1 MGQVAASAVWQG
13 SCVIEFPPFFPYC
26 LSMNSNRRYK
36 DSVIS
41 WLFSDTDAL
50 RELYGALEGAPLD
63 PSVPNTVNTLES
75 VLYMDQINDI
85 SFEVG
90 DKLVVLIEHQSTIN
104 PNMALRLLMYIAR
117 IYEKL
122 VEHKNIYSG
131 KLIKLP
137 WPEFF
142 VLYNGLL
149 PYPDESIIRL
159 SDSFADLAAS
169 GISVPPDLELVVK
182 VYNINN
188 GHNEH
193 IVKKSRTLIGYSAFV
208 AKVREYE
215 KMPANKEAAMKQAIR
230 YCIDHDILKEFLQTN
245 SSEVINMLL
254 TEWNWDDYIAVQR
267 AEAREDALAEGEA
280 RGEARGE
287 RRGGEA
293 KTEEVL
299 RYLNEGYS
307 MEDLKRLL
315 QKGPP
320 SAGLSSLR

>member
-1 MGQVAASAVWQG
+1 MSR
-13 SCVIEFPPFFPYC
+13 
-26 LSMNSNRRYK
+26 NRRYK
-36 DSVIS
+36 DSVFS
-41 WLFSDTDAL
+41 WLFSDPDTL
-50 RELYGALEGAPLD
+50 RELYGALEGVTLD
-63 PSVPNTVNTLES
+63 PSVPITVNTLEN
-75 VLYMDQINDI
+75 VLYMDRINDI

-90 DKLVVLIEHQSTIN
+90 DKIVLVIEHQSTIN

-142 VLYNGLL
+142 VLYNGLS
-149 PYPDESIIRL
+149 PYPDESVIRL

-169 GISVPPDLELVVK
+169 GISVPPLPDLELIVK

-215 KMPANKEAAMKQAIR
+215 KTAVDKEVAMKEAIL

-245 SSEVINMLL
+245 SSEVVNMLI
-254 TEWNWDDYIAVQR
+254 TEWNWDDFMAVR
-267 AEAREDALAEGEA
+267 EAEAREDALAEGEL
-280 RGEARGE
+280 
-287 RRGGEA
+287 RGGEA
-293 KTEEVL
+293 KTAEIL

-307 MEDLKRLL
+307 VEDLKRLL
-315 QKGPP
+315 QEGKP
-320 SAGLSSLR
+320 SAGQGFLR